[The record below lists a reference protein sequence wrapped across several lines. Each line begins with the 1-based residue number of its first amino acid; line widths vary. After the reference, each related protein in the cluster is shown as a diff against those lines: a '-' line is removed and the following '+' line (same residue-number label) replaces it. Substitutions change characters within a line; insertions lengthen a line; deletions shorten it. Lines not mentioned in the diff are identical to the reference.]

1 MNSFLAKSCCT
12 AIMLICSMSSHAQ
25 EFKYDNITYYVNS
38 EEAQTCVLSKVTT
51 KYSEYTIP
59 EKVTYNNKQYTVVA
73 IGTNAFY
80 ILKNLQKV
88 TLPNTIKEIGSAAF
102 SGDDKLE
109 EINLPEGLET
119 IGHGAFDMCSNLK
132 SIRIPKTVTL
142 IEDRAFFLN
151 KGLTDI
157 VVDEGNTVYD
167 SRNNCNAIIETATNK
182 LLFASQKTVIPA
194 DITAIGDGA
203 FSGRFNIKSVEFPA
217 HVTAIGEQT
226 FYNCTDL
233 EKVVLPEGILSIGKE
248 CFAYCNNLLSINLP
262 PSLTTIGDQALT
274 YCKKLPSI
282 TLPETM
288 KKYVWGLLSGCE
300 SLTSIVIPDSVT
312 WIDSYAFSACKGLTQ
327 LTIPVYVNEVGDA
340 VFTQCDNLT
349 DIYNLSP
356 VPQKSDKNKSVYGT
370 LDGKENL
377 KLHVY
382 QGFKAD
388 YEASDRW
395 NKVTIVDDIPLVPI
409 TSIELP
415 TDIYVPYVYNGT
427 GFIHPVIKPE
437 NASIKRLQWTY
448 PNGNYCAVPFNFYA
462 DGKYTIYR
470 KGDTELTAT
479 ALDKSGATAT
489 VKVHVGEEAPSGINE
504 THQEIAGQPVAIYSL
519 NGTRLRSNARGI
531 MLKRMPDGTVRKTIR

>member
-1 MNSFLAKSCCT
+1 MRISGS
-12 AIMLICSMSSHAQ
+12 
-25 EFKYDNITYYVNS
+25 
-38 EEAQTCVLSKVTT
+38 
-51 KYSEYTIP
+51 P
-59 EKVTYNNKQYTVVA
+59 ETLVPFFF
-73 IGTNAFY
+73 AF
-80 ILKNLQKV
+80 
-88 TLPNTIKEIGSAAF
+88 
-102 SGDDKLE
+102 
-109 EINLPEGLET
+109 
-119 IGHGAFDMCSNLK
+119 
-132 SIRIPKTVTL
+132 R
-142 IEDRAFFLN
+142 
-151 KGLTDI
+151 LTDI
-157 VVDEGNTVYD
+157 TIPD
-167 SRNNCNAIIETATNK
+167 S
-182 LLFASQKTVIPA
+182 VI
-194 DITAIGDGA
+194 
-203 FSGRFNIKSVEFPA
+203 
-217 HVTAIGEQT
+217 
-226 FYNCTDL
+226 
-233 EKVVLPEGILSIGKE
+233 SIGNDAF
-248 CFAYCNNLLSINLP
+248 CRCDR
-262 PSLTTIGDQALT
+262 LTE
-274 YCKKLPSI
+274 I
-282 TLPETM
+282 T
-288 KKYVWGLLSGCE
+288 V
-300 SLTSIVIPDSVT
+300 PDSVT
-312 WIDSYAFSACKGLTQ
+312 WIDGYAFSACKGLMQ

-448 PNGNYCAVPFNFYA
+448 PNGNYCAVPFTFYA